1 MSKQSCVRMKRVL
14 LTCQFPER
22 LAICFWVV
30 LFLIGGHSVCGGEQF
45 QLAGDWWKQPA
56 VKTRHTCFM
65 ATFDSVT
72 SNNADYARGD
82 NRSGGFGMNSDV
94 DGKYGKATCIN
105 LLGGHL
111 HFNAKSNFDADKG
124 TIRMLVKGDIW
135 NSDKECWLFES
146 RAEYDRIGIV
156 YGNDEL
162 SLVIHGQY
170 RRQLGRVNLSLG
182 KVSADEWHWIVA
194 SWDRSKQTGW
204 ISLDDKG
211 RSGDLK
217 FPPLQNPVLLFYIGG
232 AYQARH
238 YGRNEPGL
246 CFDEVVIYDASLPE
260 LQSKS
265 KPISPV
271 DEELLPKVE
280 EGARKC
286 LNFLADLQYFGG
298 WASGYTWPTMIIG
311 SGRRQFV
318 KFDGAVWTENNVTPL
333 IAARYIYAYNI
344 MGDYRFLQVI
354 RNTGEL
360 FVEVQDPW
368 GSWRPGYTM
377 TASGMVPQKYRI
389 NIQEVQ
395 RSPNF
400 LLAYLYNTTSDKR
413 FLEGIKKSGEF
424 HLNSQNPNGSWSH
437 HWNPEAK
444 RCETYRFKPHGGEL
458 NDGCTYDCID
468 TLILCYH
475 MTSDKRYVDAL
486 KRVGQWLLDAQL
498 DGPMYGWA
506 DCYDKDN
513 NPEWAREFEPPAYGG
528 RATCEAAKALVEIYR
543 LSGDDKYLKPIRKCL
558 AWLKKDYPD
567 GTYFYHDYKTGR
579 PIASWQY
586 KIVHLDEQD
595 GHDWIRK
602 QSLSKGY
609 YSKYNV
615 IPNLES
621 ILANAEPPTNRIPKV
636 TIEDVRSNLPKL
648 RQAASRA
655 LAEQNKHGFWLAKS
669 FTSSYDVGA
678 SFTTRM
684 PRVLDLLQ
692 YIEAVK
698 MLKDELPL
706 KYNGDGSQTGPLA
719 WPKDDWY
726 DVGW

>member
-1 MSKQSCVRMKRVL
+1 MKSFIARIFFVL
-14 LTCQFPER
+14 SL
-22 LAICFWVV
+22 
-30 LFLIGGHSVCGGEQF
+30 LFFVGSVTAGEDF
-45 QLAGDWWKQPA
+45 ELKGSWWKQPA
-56 VKTRHTCFM
+56 AKTRHTSFM
-65 ATFDSVT
+65 ATFDSIT

-82 NRSGGFGMNSDV
+82 NRSGGLGMNPDV
-94 DGKYGKATCIN
+94 EGKYSQATCID

-111 HFNAKSNFDADKG
+111 HFNAKNNFDADKG

-135 NSDKECWLFES
+135 NSDKQSWLFES
-146 RAEYDRIGIV
+146 RGKWDRIGIV
-156 YGNDEL
+156 AGKGSL
-162 SLVIHGQY
+162 SLTIHGVY
-170 RRQLGRVNLSLG
+170 RRQLGRVKLNIG
-182 KVSADEWHWIVA
+182 QVAADKWHWVVA
-194 SWDRSKQTGW
+194 SWDRSRQTGW
-204 ISLDDKG
+204 ISLDDNG
-211 RSGDLK
+211 RSDELG
-217 FPPLQNPVLLFYIGG
+217 FPPLPNPILLFYIGG

-260 LQSKS
+260 LQSKP
-265 KPISPV
+265 KPVSTV
-271 DEELLPKVE
+271 DDALLPKVE

-298 WASGYTWPTMIIG
+298 WPSGYTWPTMIIG

-318 KFDGAVWTENNVTPL
+318 NFDGAVWTENNVTPM
-333 IAARYIYAYNI
+333 IAAKYIYAYNI

-354 RNTGEL
+354 RNAGEL

-368 GSWRPGYTM
+368 GSWRPGYHM
-377 TASGMVPQKYRI
+377 TASGMVPLGHPI
-389 NIQEVQ
+389 TIQEVQ

-413 FLEGIKKSGEF
+413 FLEAIKKSGEF
-424 HLNSQNPNGSWSH
+424 HLDIQNPNGSWSH
-437 HWNPEAK
+437 HWNPK
-444 RCETYRFKPHGGEL
+444 TKCCETYRHKPHGGEL
-458 NDGCTYDCID
+458 NDACTYDCID
-468 TLILCYH
+468 TMILLYH
-475 MTSDKRYVDAL
+475 MTSDKRYTDAL

-513 NPEWAREFEPPAYGG
+513 NPEWAREFEPPAFGG

-543 LSGDDKYLKPIRKCL
+543 LSGDEKYLEPIRKCL
-558 AWLKKDYPD
+558 TWLKKDYPD

-579 PIASWQY
+579 PITSWKY
-586 KIVHLDEQD
+586 KIVYLDEQQ
-595 GHDWIRK
+595 GRDWIRK
-602 QSLSKGY
+602 QSLSKSY
-609 YSKYNV
+609 YSKHNV

-621 ILANAEPPTNRIPKV
+621 ILANAAPPTDRIPKV
-636 TIEDVRSNLPKL
+636 NIEQVRSNLPKL
-648 RQAASRA
+648 RQTASRA
-655 LAEQNKHGFWLAKS
+655 LAEQNEHGFWLAKS

-678 SFTTRM
+678 SFSTRM
-684 PRVLDLLQ
+684 PRALDLLQ

-698 MLKDELPL
+698 MLNGELPP
-706 KYNGDGSQTGPLA
+706 KYNGDGSRTGPLA